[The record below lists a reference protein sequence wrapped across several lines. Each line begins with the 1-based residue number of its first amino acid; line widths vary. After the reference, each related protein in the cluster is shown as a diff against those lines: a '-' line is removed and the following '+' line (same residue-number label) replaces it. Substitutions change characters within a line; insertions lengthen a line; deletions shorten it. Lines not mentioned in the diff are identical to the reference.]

1 MGLTINGEPI
11 TCFESVEWVQRPA
24 LEKPEKPAITF
35 PTTYKIKM
43 DLDPETYEKFTE
55 DIAAMFKPEWFVIE
69 LEGVVIGRMRNIED
83 LGYDEFGIGN
93 QYKAEFEPAEAF
105 KEFYKGDASPMELN
119 AVIFSFDAAG
129 RCRQIHFV
137 KEG

>member
-11 TCFESVEWVQRPA
+11 TCFESVEWVRAPVPA
-24 LEKPEKPAITF
+24 EPPKSTITLPAS
-35 PTTYKIKM
+35 YEIKM
-43 DLDPETYEKFTE
+43 DLDPETSKRLAE
-55 DIAAMFKPEWFVIE
+55 DIAEMFKPEWFVIE
-69 LEGVVIGRMRNIED
+69 MQGVVIGRMRNIED

-93 QYKAEFEPAEAF
+93 QFKAEFEPAETLV
-105 KEFYKGDASPMELN
+105 EFTNGNRSAMELN
-119 AVIFSFDAAG
+119 TVIFSFDAAG